1 MQWWLV
7 AVLVVAAGVAPGD
20 AASVAGLGAAGHTQ
34 YGQAPPPIT
43 MTTTAAAAAFVCAAA
58 FGAALFGCVSSSRSS
73 GSSSSGCTCKHCEFH
88 AEKVFAEADD
98 AEAAL
103 IERRTNEL
111 DAVYNVLSKDQLL
124 LHDIEKDLVAQRKAL
139 ETTERGL
146 KHYGQRRIDADEAK
160 RAKQAERCAVQMA
173 YALNLRSIAGA
184 DVMPAAKRGETAY
197 NEEWA
202 TALAADGGEGRVHA
216 VQITEQLA
224 AKAKAAPTPPPGQ
237 KAARQPQNGLL
248 VSALQQLGLVEAGTL
263 WRETIIFLLVQMG
276 MDVTEAGGACTIAK
290 DGSRANIKSLR
301 WGGECDP
308 TNVSDWGRGTSI
320 FKSLKQVNAFLPLFF
335 AAIAAKGYTV
345 VSVKHAFDPAK
356 SASKSNGYRNILMNL
371 ACPSS
376 GHVIEVQLNL
386 APIETIKHSP
396 IGHRAYELLRK
407 CGYGDRTEYAGNF
420 NDALEDAIANG
431 RALVVQA
438 DITDYAA
445 DDGAVAGKLRAA
457 FRSASCRVE
466 TISAMSLTGDGK
478 AAACVEFAAAPTV
491 RELR

>member
-7 AVLVVAAGVAPGD
+7 AVLVSAAGVVPGD

-58 FGAALFGCVSSSRSS
+58 FGAALFGCVSSSRASV
-73 GSSSSGCTCKHCEFH
+73 SSSGCTCKHCEFH

-124 LHDIEKDLVAQRKAL
+124 LHDIEKDLAAQRKAL
-139 ETTERGL
+139 ETTREEY
-146 KHYGQRRIDADEAK
+146 KEYGQARIDADEAK
-160 RAKQAERCAVQMA
+160 RVKQAERCEVQSA
-173 YALNLRSIAGA
+173 YARKLRSAAGA

-197 NEEWA
+197 NEKWA
-202 TALAADGGEGRVHA
+202 AALAADGGQGRVHA

-263 WRETIIFLLVQMG
+263 WRETIIFLLVQLG

-290 DGSRANIKSLR
+290 DASRANIKSLR

-438 DITDYAA
+438 DDTDYAA
-445 DDGAVAGKLRAA
+445 DDGAVAVKLRAA
-457 FRSASCRVE
+457 FRSAGCRVE
-466 TISAMSLTGDGK
+466 RVSAEFLTGAGK

-491 RELR
+491 RSLE